1 MPSRKHIVKTPTEE
15 SPMYMRPSEAAR
27 LIACSRSK
35 IYTAIK
41 SGQIKATR
49 IAGLLRISRKELE
62 SFLADEASD

>member
-1 MPSRKHIVKTPTEE
+1 
-15 SPMYMRPSEAAR
+15 MYMRPSEAAR